1 MRIAIYPGS
10 FDPITNG
17 HLDILERTA
26 AIFDKVYVVLLE
38 NPQKKTFFS
47 LDERM
52 DLIRTSV
59 AGLSNVEVAS
69 FEGLVVNCAKHFG
82 AQVLIRGLRAVTDFE
97 YELQMAAINKTLDSE
112 VETFFLM
119 TNAEYS
125 FLSSSLVKEV
135 AYFGGEVKKLVPAHV
150 KTALTTKMSERRAT
164 DDEHE

>member
-97 YELQMAAINKTLDSE
+97 YELQMAAINKTLDNE

-119 TNAEYS
+119 TNAEFS

-150 KTALTTKMSERRAT
+150 KAALTAKMSERRAT
-164 DDEHE
+164 E